1 MRCQWPRARSNGSLY
16 SVAGSGSPLYTLRV
30 FSDPIRLSSFSLA
43 RLIPSDS
50 ERLFMP
56 RVLSEG
62 GHFPLSLSLSLSLS
76 RRGECARVA
85 HFLAPNKH
93 TRVRP
98 TAWTSSWIY
107 VVFCIRH
114 FPSTRIWYTYVR
126 MCVCRQ
132 GRHSRL
138 IISSARAL
146 TLNFENLFGNYWPS
160 LSD

>member
-1 MRCQWPRARSNGSLY
+1 MALYIQWPAAALPYIRSAS
-16 SVAGSGSPLYTLRV
+16 SPIPFVFLR
-30 FSDPIRLSSFSLA
+30 SRSLA
-43 RLIPSDS
+43 SYPRTRNGFLC
-50 ERLFMP
+50 RAYCP
-56 RVLSEG
+56 RVAIS
-62 GHFPLSLSLSLSLS
+62 LSLSLSLSLS